1 MTAGRHVSVEEFEVM
16 PLEGKWE
23 LIDGE
28 VIELSLSAAYPSWV
42 GGQIFGHLHNYVE
55 SHRAGWAFSANA
67 GFVLFPDRAT
77 VRSPN
82 AAFVTFDRLPRLTDH
97 FVAAAPNIA
106 AEVLSPWDSAA
117 YMDGKIAMYLAA
129 GTEIVWLVDPPRRTV
144 TVFRPNSAPGLL
156 DASGRLDGGTVL
168 PGFSIPV
175 SEIFD

>member
-1 MTAGRHVSVEEFEVM
+1 MTRWTAAMLFPAFQSPLPTSSPRSEAGDHRMTAGRHVSVEESEVM

-97 FVAAAPNIA
+97 
-106 AEVLSPWDSAA
+106 
-117 YMDGKIAMYLAA
+117 
-129 GTEIVWLVDPPRRTV
+129 
-144 TVFRPNSAPGLL
+144 
-156 DASGRLDGGTVL
+156 
-168 PGFSIPV
+168 
-175 SEIFD
+175 